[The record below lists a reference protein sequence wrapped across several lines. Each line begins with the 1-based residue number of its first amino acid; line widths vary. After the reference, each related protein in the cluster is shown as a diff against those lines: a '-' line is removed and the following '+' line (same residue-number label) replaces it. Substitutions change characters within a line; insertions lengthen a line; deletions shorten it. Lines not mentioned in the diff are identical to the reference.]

1 MSRRYKPYP
10 EYKDSRV
17 EWLEL
22 IPKAWESV
30 RLKYVTERSSG
41 KVDGSKGSRYVGLEN
56 IESGTGKFI
65 ESGQV
70 ESEGTSERFST
81 GDVLFG
87 KLRPYLAKS
96 WMASF
101 SGVCS
106 SEFIVLKGKLVSPRF
121 LKYYTLT
128 EEFVR
133 QVDASTYGSKM
144 PRAGWEFISLMDVP
158 CPSFSESDQ
167 IADFLDHETA
177 KIDHLIRK
185 QEALIELLKE
195 KKEAVISQAVT
206 KGLNPDAPMKDSGVT
221 WLGDVPKHWGI
232 SQLKYNTVLMQTG
245 PFGSQIHADDYIENG
260 RPLINPSHIVNGEII
275 PDFRCSVSDVVF
287 KRLDRHKLLQGELIL
302 ARRGELGRCAVVKND
317 QEGWLCGTGSLK
329 AKLSEDL
336 APEYAQMLI
345 SSEGVCAELSLES
358 RGSTMENLNTE
369 TLGQIR
375 LPIPPRSEQE
385 EILNIVDTVS
395 KRYNEIEIR
404 ARSQVDILQERRAAL
419 ISAAVTGK
427 IDVRDW
433 KAPEPDATEDH
444 E

>member
-70 ESEGTSERFST
+70 ESEGTSESFST

-158 CPSFSESDQ
+158 CPSFSESNQ

-177 KIDHLIRK
+177 GIDRLIRK
-185 QEALIELLKE
+185 QETLIEFLKE
-195 KKEAVISQAVT
+195 KRGAVISHVVT
-206 KGLNPDAPMKDSGVT
+206 KGLNPRAPMKNSGIKSLGAIPENWKVCRLKHISPFITVGIVVNPTTYVSEAGKPFIYGGDIREGEIDWENSRRISEVSTNRNPKTKLRSGDLLTVRVGAPGVT
-221 WLGDVPKHWGI
+221 SVVPKECEGG
-232 SQLKYNTVLMQTG
+232 NC
-245 PFGSQIHADDYIENG
+245 A
-260 RPLINPSHIVNGEII
+260 
-275 PDFRCSVSDVVF
+275 SV
-287 KRLDRHKLLQGELIL
+287 
-302 ARRGELGRCAVVKND
+302 
-317 QEGWLCGTGSLK
+317 
-329 AKLSEDL
+329 
-336 APEYAQMLI
+336 MLI
-345 SSEGVCAELSLES
+345 RQGNFSSDWLAFA
-358 RGSTMENLNTE
+358 MNTRTVRFQVE
-369 TLGQIR
+369 VVQYGAAQEQFNISHAINFWIPT
-375 LPIPPRSEQE
+375 PPRAEQD
-385 EILNIVDTVS
+385 EIAEFILEKT
-395 KRYNEIEIR
+395 KRFNSLIDKVKCAIEC
-404 ARSQVDILQERRAAL
+404 LKERRAAL

-433 KAPEPDATEDH
+433 KAPEPDATVDH